1 MKLTPFCSDSFL
13 LSNEYIISL
22 IALLVVE
29 KFGCDQVPSVARFLI
44 TYSNAEQEKVISQYG
59 EPLEMYLNHR
69 GARYM
74 SQIRGSNRPLLIRTD
89 SH

>member
-44 TYSNAEQEKVISQYG
+44 TYSKYRFMTIERDASISVDGWRFASG
-59 EPLEMYLNHR
+59 ETASEYAAAWR
-69 GARYM
+69 G
-74 SQIRGSNRPLLIRTD
+74 
-89 SH
+89 